1 MLAKLPKS
9 LLASTFSGAMILSLA
24 ASAATSPMVRKP
36 LSLEAKRGE
45 QLVASHGCHDCHTP
59 LAMSKE
65 GPAPDMSRALSGHPE
80 KLIMPPPPKL
90 PDGPWQWVGA
100 ATNTAFSGPW
110 GVSYS
115 TNLTSDPE
123 TGIGK
128 WKAEEFVA
136 AIKTGKHLGVSR
148 PIMPPMPWQAY
159 RHLSEQDLKAIFA
172 YLQSTQPIRNQVP
185 QYQPPA
191 KP

>member
-1 MLAKLPKS
+1 MLSKS
-9 LLASTFSGAMILSLA
+9 LWVPVMSGAMLASLA
-24 ASAATSPMVRKP
+24 SLSHAQSTKP

-45 QLVASHGCHDCHTP
+45 QLVATHGCHDCHTP
-59 LAMSKE
+59 MKL
-65 GPAPDMSRALSGHPE
+65 GPNGPEPDMSRSLSGHPQS
-80 KLIMPPPPKL
+80 LVMPPPPRL
-90 PDGPWQWVGA
+90 PDGPWVWIGSG
-100 ATNTAFSGPW
+100 TNTAFAGPW

-115 TNLTSDPE
+115 TNLTSDAE

-128 WKAEEFVA
+128 WKAQEFVA

-159 RHLSEQDLKAIFA
+159 RHLSEKDLKAIFA
-172 YLQSTQPIRNQVP
+172 YLQSTAPIKNQAP

>member
-1 MLAKLPKS
+1 MFTKLIWVP
-9 LLASTFSGAMILSLA
+9 AFSGAMLLSFTGLSFA
-24 ASAATSPMVRKP
+24 QPAKPMSP
-36 LSLEAKRGE
+36 EAKRGE
-45 QLVASHGCHDCHTP
+45 QLVATHDCHACHTP
-59 LAMSKE
+59 FAMGKD

-80 KLIMPPPPKL
+80 KLVMPPPPKL
-90 PDGPWQWVGA
+90 PEGPWLWLGA
-100 ATNTAFSGPW
+100 ATNTAFAGPW
-110 GVSYS
+110 GVSYA
-115 TNLTSDPE
+115 TNLTSDAE

-128 WKAEEFVA
+128 WRAQDFVA

-159 RHLSEQDLKAIFA
+159 RNLSDKDLKAIFA
-172 YLQSTQPIRNQVP
+172 YLQATAPIRNQVP